1 MHVQVSGIAE
11 ENNTM
16 ARKLNITQE
25 MEDALRKMDIP
36 QEKIAELRETEADAD
51 VERLDLD
58 GLDGVSGGASL
69 SDTDEGSFHDMAM
82 IISDSLGLDVA
93 VDVMAS
99 IYNLDVSFMREYA
112 RKSNGNAAQYW
123 YDITLFYFRGKTL
136 YA

>member
-1 MHVQVSGIAE
+1 MTKKYEWTSE
-11 ENNTM
+11 
-16 ARKLNITQE
+16 L
-25 MEDALRKMDIP
+25 EDALRKAKLP
-36 QEKIAELRETEADAD
+36 EEKIAELRGAEVDD
-51 VERLDLD
+51 VERIGLD

-69 SDTDEGSFHDMAM
+69 SDTDEGSFLDMAM

>member
-1 MHVQVSGIAE
+1 
-11 ENNTM
+11 M
-16 ARKLNITQE
+16 AHKLNITQE

-36 QEKIAELRETEADAD
+36 QEKIAEFKEMEVDAD

-82 IISDSLGLDVA
+82 IMTDSFGLDVA

-112 RKSNGNAAQYW
+112 RKSNVNAAQYW
-123 YDITLFYFRGKTL
+123 YDITLFYFRGKAL

>member
-1 MHVQVSGIAE
+1 
-11 ENNTM
+11 M

-25 MEDALRKMDIP
+25 MEDALRKAKLP
-36 QEKIAELRETEADAD
+36 EEKIAELREMEVDAD
-51 VERLDLD
+51 VERIGLD

-82 IISDSLGLDVA
+82 IMTDSFGLDVA
-93 VDVMAS
+93 VDMMAS

-136 YA
+136 YV

>member
-1 MHVQVSGIAE
+1 
-11 ENNTM
+11 M

-36 QEKIAELRETEADAD
+36 QKKIAELKEMEVDSD
-51 VERLDLD
+51 VEKLDLD

-82 IISDSLGLDVA
+82 IMTDSFGLDVA
-93 VDVMAS
+93 VDMMAS

-123 YDITLFYFRGKTL
+123 YDITLFYFRGKTI

>member
-1 MHVQVSGIAE
+1 
-11 ENNTM
+11 M

-36 QEKIAELRETEADAD
+36 QEKIAELKEMEVDAD

-69 SDTDEGSFHDMAM
+69 SDTDEGSFLDMAM

-136 YA
+136 YV

>member
-1 MHVQVSGIAE
+1 
-11 ENNTM
+11 M

-25 MEDALRKMDIP
+25 IEDALQKMDIP
-36 QEKIAELRETEADAD
+36 QEKIAELREMEFDSD
-51 VERLDLD
+51 VEKLDLD

-82 IISDSLGLDVA
+82 IMTDSFGLDVA

-123 YDITLFYFRGKTL
+123 YDITLFYFRGKTI
-136 YA
+136 YV

>member
-1 MHVQVSGIAE
+1 MHAQVSGIPE
-11 ENNTM
+11 EDNTM
-16 ARKLNITQE
+16 TKKYEWTSEL
-25 MEDALRKMDIP
+25 EDALRKAKLP
-36 QEKIAELRETEADAD
+36 EEKIAELRGAEVDD
-51 VERLDLD
+51 VERIGLD

>member
-1 MHVQVSGIAE
+1 MHAQVSGIPE
-11 ENNTM
+11 EDNTM

-25 MEDALRKMDIP
+25 MEDALRKAKLP
-36 QEKIAELRETEADAD
+36 EEKIAELREMEVDSD
-51 VERLDLD
+51 VEKLDLD

-123 YDITLFYFRGKTL
+123 YDITLFYFHGKTI
-136 YA
+136 YV

>member
-1 MHVQVSGIAE
+1 MHTPVSSIAE

-16 ARKLNITQE
+16 TKKYEWTSEL
-25 MEDALRKMDIP
+25 EDALRKAKVP
-36 QEKIAELRETEADAD
+36 EEKIAELREMEVDSD
-51 VERLDLD
+51 VEKLDLD

-123 YDITLFYFRGKTL
+123 YDITLFYFRGKTI
-136 YA
+136 YV

>member
-16 ARKLNITQE
+16 TKKFEWTTEL
-25 MEDALRKMDIP
+25 EDALQKANLSE
-36 QEKIAELRETEADAD
+36 EKIAELRETEVDSD

-58 GLDGVSGGASL
+58 GLDGVSGGANL
-69 SDTDEGSFHDMAM
+69 SDTDEGSFLDMAM
-82 IISDSLGLDVA
+82 IMSDSLGLDVA

-99 IYNLDVSFMREYA
+99 LYNLNVSFMREYA

-123 YDITLFYFRGKTL
+123 YDITLFYFHGKTL